1 MLCPK
6 SSGETDL
13 LDDGPLS
20 LPRSPRGTW
29 RAPAVRVSVRLL
41 GGPVCC
47 VGGRYVCSCNQI
59 LQQPLDLVRITREE
73 LWKRAPPAGPVP
85 YGVCPADLGADGGP
99 RCGGRCRLSPPGFQ
113 GVPSANQTQRK
124 AERKGPR

>member
-13 LDDGPLS
+13 LDDGPLL

-41 GGPVCC
+41 GGPVC
-47 VGGRYVCSCNQI
+47 SCNQI

-73 LWKRAPPAGPVP
+73 LWERAPPAGPVP
-85 YGVCPADLGADGGP
+85 YGACPADLG
-99 RCGGRCRLSPPGFQ
+99 GRRRAAVRGVLPPLASWFSGRAF
-113 GVPSANQTQRK
+113 R
-124 AERKGPR
+124 

>member
-13 LDDGPLS
+13 LDDGPLL

-85 YGVCPADLGADGGP
+85 YGVCPVDLG
-99 RCGGRCRLSPPGFQ
+99 GRRRAALRGALPPLASWFSGRAF
-113 GVPSANQTQRK
+113 R
-124 AERKGPR
+124 